1 MKIINSQVIDKL
13 ATFQYLRY
21 EDSVLQSQFFFM
33 YLLLVSTYL
42 CIE

>member
-21 EDSVLQSQFFFM
+21 EDSVLQSHFF
-33 YLLLVSTYL
+33 
-42 CIE
+42 